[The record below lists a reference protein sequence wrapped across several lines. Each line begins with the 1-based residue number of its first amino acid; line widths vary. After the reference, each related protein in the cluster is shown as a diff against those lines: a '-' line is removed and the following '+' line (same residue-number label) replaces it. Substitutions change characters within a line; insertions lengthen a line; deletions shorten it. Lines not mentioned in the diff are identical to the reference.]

1 MLPELNILNAFLNRL
16 LRFFVMQ
23 LFSPLHEHEYLSYDE
38 LDKGELT
45 EVGINGME
53 CIAVGQVSRCS
64 CWRTGTGM
72 VDRKIRFVSA
82 SITRCCCAAA
92 RAARQ
97 VYEFS
102 GKLGQRADFGRRETV
117 TRKESA
123 TISILIIRD
132 R

>member
-82 SITRCCCAAA
+82 SITQAAA
-92 RAARQ
+92 QEEPLAKFTNSLGNWDNARISD
-97 VYEFS
+97 VE
-102 GKLGQRADFGRRETV
+102 RR
-117 TRKESA
+117 
-123 TISILIIRD
+123 
-132 R
+132 